1 MKNIS
6 SLNVRNSLTDF
17 ASDYAEIIV
26 GIDIQGQSDFI
37 SIRKNEEHLDNRV
50 GENEQE
56 TCILMR
62 LWLETQWMDRMKRS
76 TVVVDSFQVQ

>member
-1 MKNIS
+1 M
-6 SLNVRNSLTDF
+6 TDF
-17 ASDYAEIIV
+17 ASDYAQIIV
-26 GIDIQGQSDFI
+26 GIDIQGQSDSI

-62 LWLETQWMDRMKRS
+62 L
-76 TVVVDSFQVQ
+76 